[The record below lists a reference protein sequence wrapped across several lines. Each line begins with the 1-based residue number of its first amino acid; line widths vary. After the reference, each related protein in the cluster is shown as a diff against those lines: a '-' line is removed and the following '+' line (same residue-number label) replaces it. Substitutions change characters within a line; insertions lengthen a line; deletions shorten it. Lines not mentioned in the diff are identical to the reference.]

1 MLTLRYANRWRLA
14 SLIILFF
21 VLLLALMPAVW
32 FWDDRVAGLNWFEGV
47 DKWLHGIT
55 FTVLSVWF
63 AGMYRR
69 ESYWK
74 IAVALLVFG
83 IVIEVCQRMVSY
95 RSAELFDVGADAAG
109 IMLGLMISLAGMG
122 GWCLRVEERLTK
134 S

>member
-109 IMLGLMISLAGMG
+109 IILGLMISLAGMG
-122 GWCLRVEERLTK
+122 GWCLRVEERRTR